1 MGRVVEGK
9 LGGEGEGEV
18 VGEDGKVGNRKRKE
32 GARERKVRM
41 PDLRVLIWIERLPK
55 LRVSVWIYLCCLHPL
70 ISMSLHRSIDP

>member
-32 GARERKVRM
+32 GANAR
-41 PDLRVLIWIERLPK
+41 PP
-55 LRVSVWIYLCCLHPL
+55 
-70 ISMSLHRSIDP
+70 SLNLD